1 MSKGRK
7 KEVGKNAQQIA
18 DKVQKWESGRKIS
31 LEAENLEH

>member
-18 DKVQKWESGRKIS
+18 DKVQNESQGERS
-31 LEAENLEH
+31 V